1 MLLPASQTLEEV
13 LAIYRGV
20 LGLVGNQLDTLDFI
34 KRLHAVV
41 RIADGEP
48 PALVAKSLGL
58 SKARAIGAFEAA
70 RSGGI
75 SAVIKAA
82 PTPRPAF
89 DMAVTLFVGRLT
101 EAVFEHRYRER
112 LEGWG
117 YTWTDWRGSRNE
129 VDFGIEL
136 DGRPVLDI
144 NTKNASTQYRNAA
157 QLGLDSSRIVPLGMY
172 KLLAGRKSRELRA
185 VPFVFAF
192 LVDWG
197 LSAKAQEAGRKTL
210 NDDELRAAALLLN
223 IDETGKRKAEDAAV
237 EAMFE
242 RSKGE
247 LIPLADTADEFE
259 AIGLARA
266 MSVLLE
272 NFDTRAPALRN
283 TRSWQGQ
290 IGYFIKMGEEMTPWP
305 IIMGLLEKK
314 DTEELG
320 ERINNGQI

>member
-1 MLLPASQTLEEV
+1 MLLSDSQPLEEV
-13 LAIYRGV
+13 FALFRGV
-20 LGLVGNQLDTLDFI
+20 IGLVGYQLDDIDFI

-48 PALVAKSLGL
+48 PGLVAKSLGM
-58 SKARAIGAFEAA
+58 SKTRALGAFEAA
-70 RSGGI
+70 RAGGI
-75 SAVIKAA
+75 GAIIKAA

-101 EAVFEHRYRER
+101 ETVFERRYRNR
-112 LEGWG
+112 LEAWG
-117 YTWTDWRGSRNE
+117 YVWKDWRGSRNE
-129 VDFGIEL
+129 VDFGVEL

-157 QLGLDSSRIVPLGMY
+157 QLGLDPARIVPLGMY
-172 KLLAGRKSRELRA
+172 KLLAGRKSREPRP

-197 LSAKAQEAGRKTL
+197 LSAKAQLAGRKTL

-223 IDETGKRKAEDAAV
+223 VDEKGKRKAEDAAV

-259 AIGLARA
+259 TIGLARA

-290 IGYFIKMGEEMTPWP
+290 IGYFIKMSEEMTPWP
-305 IIMGLLEKK
+305 MIMELLEHKNV
-314 DTEELG
+314 EELAN
-320 ERINNGQI
+320 RITNGQI